1 MFFSNVGVPLWDH
14 LASSLN
20 LPRRPNLF
28 KVSKQ
33 FSVKFNKLKMIFGNV
48 DNVYS
53 LIGALAEPPLV

>member
-1 MFFSNVGVPLWDH
+1 MFFSNFGVPLWDH

-33 FSVKFNKLKMIFGNV
+33 FSVKFNKLKT
-48 DNVYS
+48 
-53 LIGALAEPPLV
+53 IGKMSTMQVARYRRMNKAAT